1 MADTYLAKYHV
12 GKQQADALLAPVRR
26 DLDTLTARVQHYLDR
41 VSIASDAD
49 ADALR
54 RAYTALATARDEID
68 RIWQESGSSNRESA
82 KARRES
88 R

>member
-1 MADTYLAKYHV
+1 MASQPYLAKYHV

-41 VSIASDAD
+41 VSIRSDAD

-54 RAYTALATARDEID
+54 RAHVALQTARDEVD
-68 RIWQESGSSNRESA
+68 RIWRESGESSRQSA
-82 KARRES
+82 QGAGGE
-88 R
+88 